1 MGEVV
6 TTIKLNP
13 ESPDVDLEKMKEEI
27 KESIPEGAELHKI
40 NEEPI
45 AFGLVALIVMVVT
58 EDAEG
63 GTEKVEGNLA
73 KIKGVSNIEV
83 TDTRRLM

>member
-63 GTEKVEGNLA
+63 GTEKVEENLA
-73 KIKGVSNIEV
+73 KIEGVSNIEV